1 MKIKLSELIKAVDYL
16 RYYNRDLLDDSS
28 IDVSM
33 LEESIS
39 DGVLQS
45 VLTFT
50 VNSVDYSNKE
60 VNRTVELYPASECKE
75 PRIIEISTRNL
86 KDS

>member
-1 MKIKLSELIKAVDYL
+1 MKIKLSELIKAADYL
-16 RYYNRDLLDDSS
+16 RYYNRDLLDDSL
-28 IDVSM
+28 IDVTM
-33 LEESIS
+33 LEENIS

-45 VLTFT
+45 VLAFS

-60 VNRTVELYPASECKE
+60 VHRTVELYPGSESKE
-75 PRIIEISTRNL
+75 PKIIEVSTRNL